1 MDGSTPDSPAVG
13 NRFEKGHSLF
23 HSVDRLVFI
32 QPLVVCASDSKSAS
46 TQQDSH
52 SLMAIK
58 NTSAVTESKMLS
70 HFRRSERW
78 PPTSNNLYVSSPIL
92 KCVSLRVSNESF
104 ESHHNTRDTSRL
116 DSCSQDVLIR
126 GHVIR
131 GCEPLNGVEEAVFS
145 PSQDSK
151 A

>member
-1 MDGSTPDSPAVG
+1 
-13 NRFEKGHSLF
+13 
-23 HSVDRLVFI
+23 
-32 QPLVVCASDSKSAS
+32 
-46 TQQDSH
+46 
-52 SLMAIK
+52 MAIR

-70 HFRRSERW
+70 HFLRSERW